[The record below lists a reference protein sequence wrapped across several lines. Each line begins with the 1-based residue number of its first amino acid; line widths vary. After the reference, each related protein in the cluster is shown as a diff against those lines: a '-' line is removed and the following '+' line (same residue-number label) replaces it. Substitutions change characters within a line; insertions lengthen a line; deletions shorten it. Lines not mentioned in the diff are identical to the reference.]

1 MSQENF
7 EQFKQLVLQDTAL
20 QQQLRSISDRDQM
33 VALTQRL
40 GAERGYSF
48 TTEDVWAA
56 LHASQ
61 REWIE
66 RWLQR

>member
-7 EQFKQLVLQDTAL
+7 EQFRQLVLQDTTL
-20 QQQLRSISDRDQM
+20 QQQLRGTSDREQL

-48 TTEDVWAA
+48 TTEDVLEA
-56 LHASQ
+56 LRAGQ

-66 RWLQR
+66 RWLQ